1 MSSSTVRTTI
11 MTNLGA
17 EFPTE
22 TFIDMSGA
30 FQDLNDFLSENGV
43 GRTDAWVG
51 VEFIAGE
58 EIPITVAATN
68 EQGKYR
74 ETGGVMIH
82 VVDIARLGVADSIL
96 TRGELIR
103 NYLRGQRFGTIIIET
118 VTPLS
123 FARGSTLD
131 FDGGFTSGT
140 FMVSYYAD
148 LDL

>member
-1 MSSSTVRTTI
+1 MSSSLVRSTI
-11 MTNLGA
+11 MTNLQA
-17 EFPTE
+17 EFPSE
-22 TFIDMSGA
+22 NFIDMSGA
-30 FQDLNDFLSENGV
+30 FQDLYDFLAENGV
-43 GRTDAWVG
+43 GRTESWVG
-51 VEFIAGE
+51 IEFMGGDE
-58 EIPITVAATN
+58 MPITVASNN

-82 VVDIARLGVADSIL
+82 VVDLARLGVAGAIL
-96 TRGELIR
+96 TRGEALR

-123 FARGSTLD
+123 FARGATLD
-131 FDGGFTSGT
+131 FDAGFTSGT